1 MTSRPHPDHHPLKL
15 YTAAGAAR
23 LLGVAPA
30 DLLAAIEAGQLRCF
44 RARADSSPQMTV
56 AMLSEWVNSGGAE
69 SPVRAPVVPFPG
81 AAL

>member
-1 MTSRPHPDHHPLKL
+1 MTARPHPDHHPLTL

-44 RARADSSPQMTV
+44 RARANSSPQVTV
-56 AMLSEWVNSGGAE
+56 AMLSEWVNSGGHGAQ
-69 SPVRAPVVPFPG
+69 VRPPAVPFPG
-81 AAL
+81 AAV